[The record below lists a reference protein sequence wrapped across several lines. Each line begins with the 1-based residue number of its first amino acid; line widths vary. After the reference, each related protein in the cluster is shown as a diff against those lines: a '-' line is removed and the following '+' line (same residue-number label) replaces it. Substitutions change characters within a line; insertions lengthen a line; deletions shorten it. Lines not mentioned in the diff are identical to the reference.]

1 MSNAPLMPK
10 ATAVWLVD
18 NTALTFDQV
27 ADFTKMHPLEVR
39 AIADGDAAQ
48 GIKGMDPI
56 STGQLTRDEIER
68 GEKDPNYRL
77 KLGESKVVLPPAAK
91 KKGPRYT
98 PVSRRHE
105 RPSAILWLVRNHPEL
120 KDAQIMRLVGTT
132 KTTIASVRDRTHW
145 NASTLTPMDP
155 VTLGLCSQ
163 IELDFEVQRAAK
175 EKPVPAAYGG
185 ATLLPASETTKKE
198 PEFEPS
204 EKSEDDLNVDAVFA
218 KLKTIGGKKQDDEES
233 RDFRLRLERFRTRR
247 GNLPRFCFAGAITI
261 RPCRL
266 DCRKSIPGESRA
278 TCCRSSSAENGLIR
292 TEMPCAAIE
301 STIFR
306 ADVPGHDNG
315 RDVPVKSRPQII
327 DCRRPRL
334 SIREDCSHIT
344 ASQGGFPAGGRA
356 SARRLP
362 LRPRSPLCL
371 SLSADG

>member
-56 STGQLTRDEIER
+56 STGQLTRDEIEKGEKRPELPAQAR
-68 GEKDPNYRL
+68 GEQ
-77 KLGESKVVLPPAAK
+77 GGAAGPAAK

-175 EKPVPAAYGG
+175 EKPVDTAYGG
-185 ATLLPASETTKKE
+185 ATLLPASETTRKE
-198 PEFEPS
+198 PEFEPT
-204 EKSEDDLNVDAVFA
+204 EKQRDDLNVDAVFA
-218 KLKTIGGKKQDDEES
+218 KLKTIGGKKPDDE
-233 RDFRLRLERFRTRR
+233 
-247 GNLPRFCFAGAITI
+247 
-261 RPCRL
+261 
-266 DCRKSIPGESRA
+266 
-278 TCCRSSSAENGLIR
+278 
-292 TEMPCAAIE
+292 
-301 STIFR
+301 
-306 ADVPGHDNG
+306 
-315 RDVPVKSRPQII
+315 
-327 DCRRPRL
+327 
-334 SIREDCSHIT
+334 
-344 ASQGGFPAGGRA
+344 
-356 SARRLP
+356 
-362 LRPRSPLCL
+362 
-371 SLSADG
+371 

>member
-68 GEKDPNYRL
+68 GEKDPSYRL
-77 KLGESKVVLPPAAK
+77 KLGESKVALPPQAK

-175 EKPVPAAYGG
+175 EKPTDTAYGG

-204 EKSEDDLNVDAVFA
+204 EKQRDDLNVDAVFA
-218 KLKTIGGKKQDDEES
+218 KLKTIGGKKPDQEEVAVAAV
-233 RDFRLRLERFRTRR
+233 R
-247 GNLPRFCFAGAITI
+247 GIEGVAYSQ
-261 RPCRL
+261 CR
-266 DCRKSIPGESRA
+266 PGE
-278 TCCRSSSAENGLIR
+278 
-292 TEMPCAAIE
+292 
-301 STIFR
+301 
-306 ADVPGHDNG
+306 G
-315 RDVPVKSRPQII
+315 RDPERERKCAHRGAAALVLRDAVR
-327 DCRRPRL
+327 RL
-334 SIREDCSHIT
+334 SRNN
-344 ASQGGFPAGGRA
+344 
-356 SARRLP
+356 
-362 LRPRSPLCL
+362 
-371 SLSADG
+371 